1 MTPETTPFHA
11 GEREAQRRA
20 GVAPSGRFIRDHMP
34 EQHRD
39 FFAELPFIVLAAG
52 DAQGRPWVT
61 LLAGE
66 PGFIDTPNARTL
78 SVAAAPGRGDPLATA
93 LEEGAEVG
101 LLGIELTT
109 RRRNRLNGVVRAAQ
123 GRLVVAVQQSFGN
136 CPQYIRERAWHRVEP
151 APAPAA
157 IVSSRLDAGQRAR
170 ITAADTFFIGSACG
184 SVAAATDSAHDS
196 GREQSTKRGYDASH
210 RGGEPGFVQVTGA
223 GTLRFPDYPGNN
235 FFNTLGNLI
244 QNPRVGL
251 LFVDFETGGLL
262 QISGRARIEWQ
273 PAHSEDP
280 SAQRWVE
287 VSIERVVERP
297 EALDLRWQRETPAL
311 QLEVVDKRRESDLV
325 TSFRLASAD
334 GGALPPF
341 RAGQHLPLELSVPGQ
356 SGRVRRSYSLS
367 GSPGDETYRISVKRE
382 AHGIA
387 SRFLHDRVAVGDCLT
402 AHAPAGDFV
411 LPAGQGPLVLIS
423 AGVGITPML
432 AMLYA
437 AVAEGACGAARD
449 VWFVHATR
457 NGDSHAFWAEV
468 DAAIQAGARSAGHRA
483 ERRVFY
489 SAPLASD
496 IRGRDYDAEG
506 RMTAKDLL
514 ALDAGDDAHYLLCGP
529 AGFLA
534 DISAGLEAG
543 GVPAGRIAF
552 ETFGP
557 AA

>member
-1 MTPETTPFHA
+1 MTRETTPFHA
-11 GEREAQRRA
+11 GELEAQRRA
-20 GVAPSGRFIRDHMP
+20 GVAPSGRFIRDYMP
-34 EQHRD
+34 EQHRE
-39 FFAELPFIVLAAG
+39 FFAQLPFIVLAAG

-66 PGFIDTPNARTL
+66 PGFIDTPDARTL
-78 SVAAAPGRGDPLATA
+78 SVAAAPGREDPLATA
-93 LEEGAEVG
+93 LEEGGEVG
-101 LLGIELTT
+101 LLGIELAT

-123 GRLVVAVQQSFGN
+123 RGLVVAVQQSFGN

-151 APAPAA
+151 TSAPAA
-157 IVSSRLDAGQRAR
+157 TVSSRLDAGQRAQ
-170 ITAADTFFIGSACG
+170 ISAADTFFIGSVSG
-184 SVAAATDSAHDS
+184 AAAPDSAQDS
-196 GREQSTKRGYDASH
+196 VREPRTKRGYDASH

-273 PAHSEDP
+273 PEQSEDP

-297 EALDLRWQRETPAL
+297 EALALRWQRETPAL
-311 QLEVVDKRRESDLV
+311 RLEVIEKRRESDLV

-334 GGALPPF
+334 GSALPPF
-341 RAGQHLPLELSVPGQ
+341 RSGQHLPLELSMPGQ
-356 SGRVRRSYSLS
+356 TERVRRSYSLS
-367 GSPGDETYRISVKRE
+367 GSLGDETYRISVKRE
-382 AHGIA
+382 AHGVA
-387 SRFLHDRVAVGDCLT
+387 SRFLHDRVAAGDCLT

-432 AMLYA
+432 AMLHA
-437 AVAEGACGAARD
+437 AVAEGARD

-457 NGDSHAFWAEV
+457 NGDAHAFRAEV
-468 DAAIQAGARSAGHRA
+468 EAAIRASARSAARRV

-489 SAPLASD
+489 SAPRADDTL
-496 IRGRDYDAEG
+496 GQDYDAEG
-506 RMTAKDLL
+506 RLTAADLL
-514 ALDAGDDAHYLLCGP
+514 ALKAGKDAHYLLCGP
-529 AGFLA
+529 VGFLA
-534 DISAGLEAG
+534 DLSAGLEAH
-543 GVPAGRIAF
+543 GVAADRIAF

-557 AA
+557 AG

>member
-1 MTPETTPFHA
+1 MTRETTPFHA
-11 GEREAQRRA
+11 GELEAQRRA
-20 GVAPSGRFIRDHMP
+20 GVAPSGRFIRDYMP
-34 EQHRD
+34 EQHRE
-39 FFAELPFIVLAAG
+39 FFAELPFIVLATG

-61 LLAGE
+61 LLEGA
-66 PGFIDTPNARTL
+66 PGFIDTPDSRTL
-78 SVAAAPGRGDPLATA
+78 SVAAAPGREDPLATA

-101 LLGIELTT
+101 LLGIELAT
-109 RRRNRLNGVVRAAQ
+109 RRRNRLNGMVREAQ

-157 IVSSRLDAGQRAR
+157 TASSRLNADQRAR
-170 ITAADTFFIGSACG
+170 ISAADTFFIGSVSG
-184 SVAAATDSAHDS
+184 AAAPDSAHNS
-196 GREQSTKRGYDASH
+196 GREQRTKRGYDASH

-273 PAHSEDP
+273 PEQGEDP

-287 VSIERVVERP
+287 VSIEQVVERP
-297 EALDLRWQRETPAL
+297 EALALRWQRETPAL
-311 QLEVVDKRRESDLV
+311 RLEVLEKRRESDLV
-325 TSFRLASAD
+325 TSFLLASAD

-356 SGRVRRSYSLS
+356 PGRVRRSYSLS

-387 SRFLHDRVAVGDCLT
+387 SRFLHDRVAAGDCLT

-437 AVAEGACGAARD
+437 AMAEGARGAARD
-449 VWFVHATR
+449 IWFVHATR
-457 NGDSHAFWAEV
+457 NGDAHAFRAEV
-468 DAAIQAGARSAGHRA
+468 EAAIRASAHSDAHRI

-489 SAPLASD
+489 SATRANDTL
-496 IRGRDYDAEG
+496 GQDYDAEG
-506 RMTAKDLL
+506 RLTAADLL
-514 ALDAGDDAHYLLCGP
+514 ALEAGEDAHYLLCGP

-534 DISAGLEAG
+534 DLSAGLEAH
-543 GVPAGRIAF
+543 GVAADRIAF

-557 AA
+557 AG